1 MEKIRDSPQIY
12 DIFYFDLKF
21 YFVYFLILELEKV
34 DKKLLENNE
43 RERKW
48 FVVTILTTK
57 MVKLG
62 VNKFYSMRK
71 VRWWWI
77 FLSPLI
83 HLLRPHAPGL
93 TFFKK

>member
-1 MEKIRDSPQIY
+1 MEKIHDSHQIY

-21 YFVYFLILELEKV
+21 YFFYFLILEPEKV

-62 VNKFYSMRK
+62 VNRFYSMRK
-71 VRWWWI
+71 VQ
-77 FLSPLI
+77 
-83 HLLRPHAPGL
+83 
-93 TFFKK
+93 

>member
-12 DIFYFDLKF
+12 NIFYFDLKF
-21 YFVYFLILELEKV
+21 YFVYFLILELEKI

-43 RERKW
+43 REKKW

-62 VNKFYSMRK
+62 VNKFHLMRK
-71 VRWWWI
+71 VR
-77 FLSPLI
+77 
-83 HLLRPHAPGL
+83 
-93 TFFKK
+93 

>member
-1 MEKIRDSPQIY
+1 MEKIHDSHQIY

-21 YFVYFLILELEKV
+21 YFVYFLIFKLEKI

-43 RERKW
+43 RERKC

-62 VNKFYSMRK
+62 VNKFHSMRK
-71 VRWWWI
+71 VR
-77 FLSPLI
+77 
-83 HLLRPHAPGL
+83 
-93 TFFKK
+93 

>member
-21 YFVYFLILELEKV
+21 YFVYFLILELEKI

-43 RERKW
+43 REKKW
-48 FVVTILTTK
+48 FVVTILTIK

-62 VNKFYSMRK
+62 VNKFHSMRK
-71 VRWWWI
+71 VR
-77 FLSPLI
+77 
-83 HLLRPHAPGL
+83 
-93 TFFKK
+93 

>member
-1 MEKIRDSPQIY
+1 MEKIHDSHQIY

-57 MVKLG
+57 MVNFC
-62 VNKFYSMRK
+62 VNKFHSMRK
-71 VRWWWI
+71 VR
-77 FLSPLI
+77 
-83 HLLRPHAPGL
+83 
-93 TFFKK
+93 

>member
-12 DIFYFDLKF
+12 NIFYFDLKF
-21 YFVYFLILELEKV
+21 YFVYFLILELEKI

-43 RERKW
+43 REKKW

-62 VNKFYSMRK
+62 VNKFHSMRK
-71 VRWWWI
+71 VR
-77 FLSPLI
+77 
-83 HLLRPHAPGL
+83 
-93 TFFKK
+93 

>member
-21 YFVYFLILELEKV
+21 FYYYFLILEPEKV

-71 VRWWWI
+71 VR
-77 FLSPLI
+77 
-83 HLLRPHAPGL
+83 
-93 TFFKK
+93 